1 MDLVCNSCFVTCGFE
16 DLKLFGYVNLYCEC
30 ACEHI

>member
-16 DLKLFGYVNLYCEC
+16 DLKLYGYVNLYCEC
-30 ACEHI
+30 ACGHI